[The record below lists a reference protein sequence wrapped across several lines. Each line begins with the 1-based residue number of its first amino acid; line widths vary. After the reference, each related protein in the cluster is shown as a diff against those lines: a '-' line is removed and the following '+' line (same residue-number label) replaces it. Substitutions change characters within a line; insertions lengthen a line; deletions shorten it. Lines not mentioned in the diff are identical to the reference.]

1 MLYFL
6 LKEAPR
12 KGQSVRFSGC
22 VIPFSWFMKGN
33 LCNYIHIGIDICCI
47 TKSHLFP
54 QFFCYDFN
62 VIDYESVYYLHM
74 DQLFFLHCSDFV
86 TSQLW

>member
-12 KGQSVRFSGC
+12 KGQIVCFIGC

-33 LCNYIHIGIDICCI
+33 VCNYIHIGVDIYVALLSLI
-47 TKSHLFP
+47 FFHN
-54 QFFCYDFN
+54 FFCYNFD
-62 VIDYESVYYLHM
+62 VTDCKSVNYLHM
-74 DQLFFLHCSDFV
+74 D
-86 TSQLW
+86 